1 MPLRASGQASSDP
14 VRKERGLLPV
24 TTVGIRAS
32 MHTEH
37 RGEIFLIGGVDGTV
51 GPQCGQQNSGRLGFD
66 RGLLEGVMQ

>member
-1 MPLRASGQASSDP
+1 
-14 VRKERGLLPV
+14 
-24 TTVGIRAS
+24 